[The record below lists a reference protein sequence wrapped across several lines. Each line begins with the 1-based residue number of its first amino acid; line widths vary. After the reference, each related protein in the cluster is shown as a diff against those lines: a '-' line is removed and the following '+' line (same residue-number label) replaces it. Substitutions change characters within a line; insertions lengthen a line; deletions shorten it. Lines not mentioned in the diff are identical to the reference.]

1 MPLCIQLR
9 DLDNGP
15 IRLCGTLPLK
25 ELELGDLGEVLR
37 GTAPLRYDLRVELV
51 SERVLAS
58 GELCLDLEADCVR
71 CLKPIPVEVRLAE
84 WQGILPLSG
93 EEAVPVVDDSVD
105 LTPPLREDI
114 FLALPQHPLCDLRC
128 GGLLQAPARPADLPT
143 GTIAGESSS
152 VWDALNKLQF

>member
-1 MPLCIQLR
+1 MPLWVNLR
-9 DLDNGP
+9 DLDAGS
-15 IRLCGTLPLK
+15 IRLSGTLPSK

-37 GTAPLRYDLRVELV
+37 ATAPLEYDLRVERLSGQLV
-51 SERVLAS
+51 VV
-58 GELCLDLEADCVR
+58 GELRLALEADCVR
-71 CLKPIPVEVRLAE
+71 CLKVFPTEVRLTE
-84 WQGILPLSG
+84 WQGIYPMTG
-93 EEAVPVVDDSVD
+93 DEAVPVIDDCVD